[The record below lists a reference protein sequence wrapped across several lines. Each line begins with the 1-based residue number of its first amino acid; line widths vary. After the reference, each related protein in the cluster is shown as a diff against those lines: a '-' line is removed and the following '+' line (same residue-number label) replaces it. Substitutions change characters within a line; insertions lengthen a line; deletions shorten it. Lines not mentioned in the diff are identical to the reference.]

1 MSRLKEDSPKY
12 ASEITVRI
20 SVTFQEAP
28 AIHTLLAMT
37 PVRERGKLLRV
48 ALDRYIAE
56 TTHPAGNVEMQIIA
70 ISNWLRARQPGT
82 AQDRVKKCP
91 LDAASSPVVA
101 APFQIRLESSPPE
114 GSTNRVESL
123 PSTTATSSV
132 SRWLRN

>member
-1 MSRLKEDSPKY
+1 MSRLKEDLPKY

-48 ALDRYIAE
+48 ALDRYIAD
-56 TTHPAGNVEMQIIA
+56 TSHPAGNVEMQIIA
-70 ISNWLRARQPGT
+70 ISNWLRARQPVR
-82 AQDRVKKCP
+82 AEDRVEEYP
-91 LDAASSPVVA
+91 PDSAPSPVA
-101 APFQIRLESSPPE
+101 AAAVQIRLEATRPE
-114 GSTNRVESL
+114 KSTNRVESL
-123 PSTTATSSV
+123 PSTTATSTV